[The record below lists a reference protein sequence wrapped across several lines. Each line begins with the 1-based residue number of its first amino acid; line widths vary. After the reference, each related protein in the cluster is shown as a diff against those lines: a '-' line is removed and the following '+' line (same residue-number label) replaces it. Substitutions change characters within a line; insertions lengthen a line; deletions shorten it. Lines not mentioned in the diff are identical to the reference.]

1 MNNRSTLGIIN
12 TISTILTAT
21 VCLVFPVLFLTITTD
36 YFTFPKQI
44 LVVFAALTLLIL
56 WGVKSLVERKVVLLM
71 NPLNIPVLIFA
82 VVMVLSTFFSVSRQ
96 DALIQSVP
104 VILLCV
110 FFFTTIN
117 FIQERSAFMIVVLS
131 LLIGTGVSALLS
143 ILAYFNIFV
152 LPFEAVKNQGF
163 NTFGSPIQYVG
174 FLLPLLVLCISS
186 LYDIAKK
193 RRFAALT
200 RDYAHIIQLISVI
213 LFVAGIALIV
223 VQILTSPQKPI
234 LLPFN
239 HGFQVAF
246 AAISQDTQRI
256 LQSLL
261 VGSGYGTF
269 ASDFTRFVAPTFNSY
284 SFWNLTFSFSSSY
297 LLELL
302 STTGIL
308 GFLSFLFIFINFIRS
323 KARANNPLFL
333 ATLTVFI
340 LSLIIP
346 FSFSVVFLLFVLLA
360 LFVSHRS
367 IENARGFEPVT
378 LNMIALRQGLFS
390 VSEGSGKSKENLIVP
405 SIILA
410 LSAIGAVYVLFFL
423 TGSGATPRKGYFAL
437 ISSDI
442 KFAKSFTPDALRS
455 GTETYNLQTQ
465 AITEYPYRSDYYRL
479 FSQINLA
486 LAANIVSA
494 QQGKQPSQDV
504 QNNIVALLQQSINS
518 ARQAVTLSPFTAIN
532 WQNLGQIYRN
542 LIGVGQNA
550 EQFAI
555 ASYNQAI
562 ALNPSNPG
570 LRIELGGIY
579 YQLKQWDLAQNQFTI
594 ATQLKPDYA
603 NAYYNLGHVLE
614 EKGDLQN
621 ALTQYQ
627 AVRQLVANDKTN
639 ADKIDSEIAALQA
652 KIGSEAKAASAE
664 TKEPTTD
671 TTPLTVNKPQAEF
684 PEKDPRVAIPEP
696 PKGQPTPTPSSIP
709 APTQSQN
716 IPLTPSPTTS
726 K

>member
-1 MNNRSTLGIIN
+1 MNNKQTTGV
-12 TISTILTAT
+12 ISTIAT
-21 VCLVFPVLFLTITTD
+21 ILIATTCLLFPLFFLTITTD

-44 LVVFAALTLLIL
+44 LVVFVSLGLLIL
-56 WGVKSLVERKVVLLM
+56 WGIKSLAERKVTVLM

-82 VVMVLSTFFSVSRQ
+82 VVLVLSTFFSISRQ
-96 DALIQSVP
+96 DALIQSLP

-117 FIQERSAFMIVVLS
+117 FIQERSSFMIVVLS
-131 LLIGTGVSALLS
+131 LLIGTGVSSILS
-143 ILAYFNIFV
+143 ILAYFNIYV
-152 LPFEAVKNQGF
+152 LPFEEVRNQGF
-163 NTFGSPIQYVG
+163 NTFGSPVQYIA
-174 FLLPLLVLCISS
+174 FLLPLLILCGTS

-193 RRFAALT
+193 RRFSALAK
-200 RDYAHIIQLISVI
+200 DYTHIVQLIT
-213 LFVAGIALIV
+213 AGVIALGIV
-223 VQILTSPQKPI
+223 FVIVQIFSSAQKPI

-256 LQSLL
+256 IQSLL

-284 SFWNLTFSFSSSY
+284 TFWNLTFSFSSSY
-297 LLELL
+297 ILELL

-308 GFLSFLFIFINFIRS
+308 GLLAFIFMFINFMRS

-333 ATLTVFI
+333 ATLTVFV

-346 FSFSVVFLLFVLLA
+346 FSYSIVFLLFILLA

-367 IENARGFEPVT
+367 IENARGFEPVI
-378 LNMIALRQGLFS
+378 LNMVTLRQGLFS

-405 SIILA
+405 TLILA
-410 LSAIGAVYVLFFL
+410 MSVVGTVFILFYL
-423 TGSGATPRKGYFAL
+423 TGSGSTPRKGYFAL
-437 ISSDI
+437 ITSDM
-442 KFAKSFTPDALRS
+442 KFAKSFTPDALTS

-486 LAANIVSA
+486 LAANLVSA
-494 QQGKQPSQDV
+494 QQGKEPSQEI
-504 QNNIVALLQQSINS
+504 QNNIIALLQQSINS
-518 ARQAVTLSPFTAIN
+518 ARQAVTLSPFTSIN

-542 LIGVGQNA
+542 LIGVGENA
-550 EQFAI
+550 ENFAA

-614 EKGDLQN
+614 EKGDLAN
-621 ALTQYQ
+621 ALPQYQ

-639 ADKIDSEIAALQA
+639 AEKIDAEITTLQA
-652 KIGSEAKAASAE
+652 KIGSEEAQNAGQNL
-664 TKEPTTD
+664 EPTTD
-671 TTPLTVNKPQAEF
+671 KTPLTVDQPQTEF
-684 PEKDPRVAIPEP
+684 PERDPKVVIPEP
-696 PKGQPTPTPSSIP
+696 PEGQPTPTPSSIP
-709 APTQSQN
+709 APTSTQN
-716 IPLTPSPTTS
+716 VPLTPSPTAS
-726 K
+726 Q